1 MTVRRTLPAAGIA
14 LTLAAGLVLTGCSGA
29 DDGGQFGL
37 GTYGGVA
44 GGALLGGALAHGGS
58 PLVAAAAIVGGAVLG
73 GMAGDKLV
81 DAPRQQ
87 RAQQTQMAAA
97 DQAEQRQ
104 LAYERQSQIQRAE
117 VDKEL
122 KEQALFEQWKQEC
135 AAGKLQR
142 SACAGAASS

>member
-1 MTVRRTLPAAGIA
+1 MTARPTSPAAGLA
-14 LTLAAGLVLTGCSGA
+14 LLLAAGLGLAGCSSA
-29 DDGGQFGL
+29 NDGGQFGL
-37 GTYGGVA
+37 GTYGGAA
-44 GGALLGGALAHGGS
+44 GGALIGGALAHGGS
-58 PLVAAAAIVGGAVLG
+58 PLLAAAAIVGGAVLG

-87 RAQQTQMAAA
+87 RAEQAQAAA
-97 DQAEQRQ
+97 AEKAEQRH

-135 AAGKLQR
+135 ASGALR
-142 SACAGAASS
+142 PSACTS